1 MSNLSATFLGDLSMY
16 HIRPIFVP
24 QTWYYTQLFLP
35 GYPICPL
42 FVPQR
47 ITQTVPSTYPV
58 PPLHVPRFSRSCI
71 QVNLFMYPKDPG
83 NRRKMAVSD
92 ALKEST
98 NIVVF
103 RKTNKHCPL
112 CMILYGNGRLSATK
126 TGFKKSYNCGQNR
139 DLLKNHGFFSDV

>member
-1 MSNLSATFLGDLSMY
+1 MSDLSATFLGDLSVY

-24 QTWYYTQLFLP
+24 QTRYCTHLFLP

-47 ITQTVPSTYPV
+47 IVQTVSSTYPV
-58 PPLHVPRFSRSCI
+58 PPLHVPRSSRSCI

-83 NRRKMAVSD
+83 KQRILGVSGS
-92 ALKEST
+92 LKESI

-103 RKTNKHCPL
+103 RNTNKHCPL

-126 TGFKKSYNCGQNR
+126 TGFKKSYNCDQNQISFE
-139 DLLKNHGFFSDV
+139 KSGFL